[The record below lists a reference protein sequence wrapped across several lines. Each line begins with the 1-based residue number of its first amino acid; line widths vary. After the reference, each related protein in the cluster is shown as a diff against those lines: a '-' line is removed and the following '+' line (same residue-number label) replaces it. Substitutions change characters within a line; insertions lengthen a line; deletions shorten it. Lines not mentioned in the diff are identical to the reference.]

1 MPTGSPRSAGTSND
15 SSDRTKRMSTV
26 EMIAGHPF
34 GTLIVSLDASPD
46 VLRQVIAQLSAGNN
60 LVEQLGYVA

>member
-1 MPTGSPRSAGTSND
+1 MSHIA
-15 SSDRTKRMSTV
+15 RTLDIDINILSGQV

-34 GTLIVSLDASPD
+34 GSLIVSLAATPD
-46 VLRQVIAQLSAGNN
+46 LLRQVIAQLSANNN

>member
-1 MPTGSPRSAGTSND
+1 
-15 SSDRTKRMSTV
+15 
-26 EMIAGHPF
+26 MIAGHPF
-34 GTLIVSLDASPD
+34 GTLIVSLDAAPD